1 MPGEPKIPRPRNAF
15 ILFRQHY
22 HKILINEWTAKNIE
36 IPHNSEIS
44 KLLGNKWKLIS
55 AKEKLH
61 WDNLA
66 KQEKLNHEKK
76 FPQYK
81 YRPVRKQKK
90 KFLQLQQQI
99 QQQQQVQQAQVQQQV
114 QHQLQQ
120 QQQQQQHSAGPHH
133 PLHQSNGRVQY
144 YQTYQQHQLP
154 GGNGNATNMT
164 GIPTPIENEQKLLYS
179 STIPNSMN
187 FQDPQTQ
194 AQLQATNFYYQ
205 QQQQPKAG
213 NNANNHNLLL
223 PSIDSTK
230 IMNQQSFI
238 AQPSATTTQPQ
249 HSMDHFYKI

>member
-1 MPGEPKIPRPRNAF
+1 MPSEPKIPRPRNAF

-99 QQQQQVQQAQVQQQV
+99 QQQQQQQQAQVQQQV
-114 QHQLQQ
+114 QQQLQQ
-120 QQQQQQHSAGPHH
+120 QHANVPPHS
-133 PLHQSNGRVQY
+133 LHQSNGRVQY
-144 YQTYQQHQLP
+144 YQTYQQHQLA
-154 GGNGNATNMT
+154 GGNGSAAAMT

-179 STIPNSMN
+179 STIPASMN

-205 QQQQPKAG
+205 QQQQQSKAG
-213 NNANNHNLLL
+213 NNGSNHNLLL

-238 AQPSATTTQPQ
+238 AQASATTAQPQ
-249 HSMDHFYKI
+249 HTMDHFYKI